1 MKIVRRGTRSKNQ
14 QLSRATCQSKLNEN
28 KGQIRFNFEGDEFCV
43 DALGGGSFGPGG
55 DIGLYKCK
63 RNDKNAEWSHTS
75 EQAITL
81 RSKFDGQTLC
91 MTNTGKYVRGGTA
104 CSSLSDEG
112 RASSAAWNFIPPSST
127 PYPDQCPWT
136 GVRQCMKDSDC
147 QMLGP
152 ASKTNPCTKCH
163 IGSGST
169 LNICGPP

>member
-127 PYPDQCPWT
+127 PYPEQCPWT
-136 GVRQCMKDSDC
+136 GVRQCMSDKDC
-147 QMLGP
+147 NFFGAP
-152 ASKTNPCTKCH
+152 KGNPCTKCH